1 MSNVFES
8 LCTYLSSFAEE
19 TKTPDSVAAGYRIS
33 GRPDIQPLPCIRV
46 LLLHR
51 LCTGGLDVYLVLV
64 EGEKEVCDNIGLQ
77 LGIGAGLLVFLIG
90 LVTIVIYKC
99 CIVVSISNKY

>member
-1 MSNVFES
+1 MFFFLFKFVRRNKKKLKVW
-8 LCTYLSSFAEE
+8 
-19 TKTPDSVAAGYRIS
+19 
-33 GRPDIQPLPCIRV
+33 PDIQPIPSILI
-46 LLLHR
+46 LFLHR
-51 LCTGGLDVYLVLV
+51 LYIGGLDVYLVLV

-99 CIVVSISNKY
+99 CIVVSISSKYCR